1 MNSIVIGSGFGG
13 IAAALRL
20 KAKGHKVKL
29 IEKHPDLGGRARV
42 FKRNGFIY
50 DAGPTVITAPYLI
63 NELFELFNKDPKN
76 YIELTPLKIWYQF
89 IFEDKTKFNYSG
101 DEIEMKDQIEKLS
114 KEDVNGYEKLVNF
127 TKKIF
132 DKGFLELADVPFDKP
147 FVMMQQLPALL
158 KLKSYKSVYSLVS
171 SYIKNE
177 KLRRMLSMH
186 PLLVG
191 GNPFTT
197 TSIYGLILYLEKK
210 WGIHYS
216 VGGTGNII
224 KGFEKLM
231 NEVGIEI
238 IKNTEVT
245 EIITKNNKISGVK
258 LNNENEIDADN
269 VVCNADPPAF
279 YEKMLSKSNENSMLF
294 NWKKNRMEYSMGLF
308 VYYFGTKKIY
318 ENVEHHTIKFGN
330 KYEEHL
336 DDIFNKKKLN
346 NENEIGADNVVCNAD
361 PPAFYEKMLSKS
373 NESSML
379 FNWKKNRMEYSMGLF
394 VYYFGTKKIY
404 ENVEHHTIKFG
415 NKYKEH
421 LDDIFDKKKLNNDIS
436 YYLHRPTAT
445 DKTMA
450 PEGNDCFYVL
460 VPVPNNQSKI
470 NWETEGEKMKNLVI
484 EKMEKDLMPDL
495 KNNIVEDFYLTP
507 DYFEKE
513 LNTKFGSGFSIQPKF
528 TQSAYFRFHNKS
540 EIYDGLYFVGAGTH
554 PGAGVPGVLSS
565 AKVLDKL
572 F

>member
-20 KAKGHKVKL
+20 KAKGHQVKI

-42 FKRNGFIY
+42 FKKNGFTF
-50 DAGPTVITAPYLI
+50 DGGPTVITAPYLI
-63 NELFELFNKDPKN
+63 NELFELFKKDSKH
-76 YIELTPLKIWYQF
+76 YIELSPLKIWYQF

-101 DEIEMKDQIEKLS
+101 DEASMIKQIENINKD
-114 KEDVNGYEKLVNF
+114 DVKGYQKLVAF

-132 DKGFLELADVPFDKP
+132 DKGFTELADVPFHKP

-171 SYIKNE
+171 TFIKNE

-216 VGGTGNII
+216 MGGTGNII
-224 KGFEKLM
+224 KGLEKLM
-231 NEVGIEI
+231 QEEGIDI
-238 IKNTEVT
+238 LKNSEVT
-245 EIITKNNKISGVK
+245 EIVSKSNKITGVK
-258 LNNENEIDADN
+258 LNDKDIIEAENVI
-269 VVCNADPPAF
+269 CNADPPAF
-279 YEKMLSKSNENSMLF
+279 YEKMQKMNGQGSFIF
-294 NWKKNRMEYSMGLF
+294 NWKKKRMEYSMGLF
-308 VYYFGTKKIY
+308 VYYFGTKK
-318 ENVEHHTIKFGN
+318 V
-330 KYEEHL
+330 
-336 DDIFNKKKLN
+336 
-346 NENEIGADNVVCNAD
+346 
-361 PPAFYEKMLSKS
+361 
-373 NESSML
+373 
-379 FNWKKNRMEYSMGLF
+379 
-394 VYYFGTKKIY
+394 Y

-421 LDDIFDKKKLNNDIS
+421 LEDIFNNKKLNNDIS
-436 YYLHRPTAT
+436 YYLHRPSAT
-445 DKTMA
+445 DKSMA

-470 NWETEGEKMKNLVI
+470 DWQTEGENMKNLVI
-484 EKMEKDLMPDL
+484 DKMEKDLMPNL
-495 KNNIVEDFYLTP
+495 RENIVADFYLTP

-572 F
+572 L

>member
-20 KAKGHKVKL
+20 RAKGHDVTL
-29 IEKHPDLGGRARV
+29 IEKHQDLGGRARV
-42 FKRNGFIY
+42 FKRNGFTF
-50 DAGPTVITAPYLI
+50 DGGPTVITAPYLI
-63 NELFELFNKDPKN
+63 NELFELFKKNPKD
-76 YIELTPLKIWYQF
+76 YIELSPLKIWYQF
-89 IFEDKTKFNYSG
+89 IFEDKSKFNYSG
-101 DEIEMKDQIEKLS
+101 NENEMKAQIGELS
-114 KEDVNGYEKLVNF
+114 QEDVQGYEKLVNF

-132 DKGFLELADVPFDKP
+132 DKGFTELADVPFDKP

-216 VGGTGNII
+216 MGGTGNII

-231 NEVGIEI
+231 NEVGIKVIKGNEVKKI
-238 IKNTEVT
+238 ISKNTK
-245 EIITKNNKISGVK
+245 ITGVQ
-258 LNNENEIDADN
+258 LNNDNTINADI
-269 VVCNADPPAF
+269 VICNADPPAV
-279 YEKMLSKSNENSMLF
+279 YEKLLDGNNNNSFLF
-294 NWKKNRMEYSMGLF
+294 NWKK
-308 VYYFGTKKIY
+308 K
-318 ENVEHHTIKFGN
+318 
-330 KYEEHL
+330 
-336 DDIFNKKKLN
+336 
-346 NENEIGADNVVCNAD
+346 
-361 PPAFYEKMLSKS
+361 
-373 NESSML
+373 
-379 FNWKKNRMEYSMGLF
+379 RMEYSMGLF

-421 LDDIFDKKKLNNDIS
+421 LDDIFDKKKLNEDIS
-436 YYLHRPTAT
+436 YYLHRPSAT
-445 DKTMA
+445 DKSMA

-460 VPVPNNQSKI
+460 VPVPNNQSGI
-470 NWETEGEKMKNLVI
+470 DWNTEGEKMKSLIIN
-484 EKMEKDLMPDL
+484 KMEKDLMPNL
-495 KNNIVEDFYLTP
+495 KENIVEDFYLTP
-507 DYFEKE
+507 DYFEKD

-540 EIYDGLYFVGAGTH
+540 EIYDGLYFVGTGTH

-565 AKVLDKL
+565 AKVLDKIL
-572 F
+572 

>member
-42 FKRNGFIY
+42 FRRNGFVF
-50 DAGPTVITAPYLI
+50 DGGPTVITAPYLI
-63 NELFELFNKDPKN
+63 DELFTLFKKNSKD
-76 YIELTPLKIWYQF
+76 YIELAPLKIWYQF
-89 IFEDKTKFNYSG
+89 IFEDKHKFNYSG
-101 DEIEMKDQIEKLS
+101 DEADMKNQIEKLN
-114 KEDVNGYEKLVNF
+114 KDDVKGYEELVNF

-132 DKGFLELADVPFDKP
+132 DKGFTELADVSFDKP

-171 SYIKNE
+171 FYVKNE

-216 VGGTGNII
+216 MGGTGKII

-238 IKNTEVT
+238 IKDNEVT
-245 EIITKNNKISGVK
+245 KIISNNNKITGVQ
-258 LNNENEIDADN
+258 LNNHTNIEADN
-269 VVCNADPPAF
+269 VICNADPPAV
-279 YEKMLSKSNENSMLF
+279 YEKLLNGNENSSFLF
-294 NWKKNRMEYSMGLF
+294 KWKKNRMEYSMGLF

-318 ENVEHHTIKFGN
+318 
-330 KYEEHL
+330 
-336 DDIFNKKKLN
+336 D
-346 NENEIGADNVVCNAD
+346 
-361 PPAFYEKMLSKS
+361 
-373 NESSML
+373 
-379 FNWKKNRMEYSMGLF
+379 
-394 VYYFGTKKIY
+394 
-404 ENVEHHTIKFG
+404 NVEHHTIKFG

-421 LDDIFDKKKLNNDIS
+421 LDDIFDKKKLNKDIS
-436 YYLHRPTAT
+436 YYLHRPSAT
-445 DKTMA
+445 DKSMA

-460 VPVPNNQSKI
+460 VPVPNNQSGI
-470 NWETEGEKMKNLVI
+470 DWNVEGEKIKNLVVD
-484 EKMEKDLMPDL
+484 KMEKDLMPNL
-495 KNNIVEDFYLTP
+495 KDNIIEDFYLTP
-507 DYFEKE
+507 DYFEKD

-565 AKVLDKL
+565 AKVLDKIL
-572 F
+572 

>member
-20 KAKGHKVKL
+20 KAKGHKVTL

-42 FKRNGFIY
+42 FRKNGFIF
-50 DAGPTVITAPYLI
+50 DGGPTVITAPYLI
-63 NELFELFNKDPKN
+63 NELFELFKKNPKD
-76 YIELTPLKIWYQF
+76 YIKLSPLKVWYQF
-89 IFEDKTKFNYSG
+89 VFEDKSKFNYSG
-101 DEIEMKDQIEKLS
+101 NENEMKAQIKELN
-114 KEDVNGYEKLVNF
+114 KEDVEGYEKLVSF

-132 DKGFLELADVPFDKP
+132 DKGFTELADIPFDKP
-147 FVMMQQLPALL
+147 FVMMQQLPSLL

-216 VGGTGNII
+216 MGGTGNII

-231 NEVGIEI
+231 NEVGIKV
-238 IKNTEVT
+238 IKGNEVT
-245 EIITKNNKISGVK
+245 KILSKNNKITSIQ
-258 LNNENEIDADN
+258 LDNHDYINADN
-269 VVCNADPPAF
+269 VICNADPPAV
-279 YEKMLSKSNENSMLF
+279 YEKLLDEKNNNSFLF
-294 NWKKNRMEYSMGLF
+294 KWKKKRMEYSMGLF

-318 ENVEHHTIKFGN
+318 DNVEHHTIKFG
-330 KYEEHL
+330 
-336 DDIFNKKKLN
+336 
-346 NENEIGADNVVCNAD
+346 
-361 PPAFYEKMLSKS
+361 S
-373 NESSML
+373 
-379 FNWKKNRMEYSMGLF
+379 
-394 VYYFGTKKIY
+394 
-404 ENVEHHTIKFG
+404 
-415 NKYKEH
+415 KYKEH

-436 YYLHRPTAT
+436 YYLHRPSAT
-445 DKTMA
+445 DKSMA

-460 VPVPNNQSKI
+460 VPVPNNQSGI
-470 NWETEGEKMKNLVI
+470 DWSIEGDKMKKLI
-484 EKMEKDLMPDL
+484 IDKMENDLMPNL
-495 KNNIVEDFYLTP
+495 RNNIVEDFYLTP
-507 DYFEKE
+507 DYFEKD

-565 AKVLDKL
+565 AKVLDKIL
-572 F
+572 

>member
-20 KAKGHKVKL
+20 KAKGHKVTL

-42 FKRNGFIY
+42 FRKNGFIF
-50 DAGPTVITAPYLI
+50 DGGPTVITAPYLI
-63 NELFELFNKDPKN
+63 NELFELFKKNPKD
-76 YIELTPLKIWYQF
+76 YIKLSPLKVWYQF
-89 IFEDKTKFNYSG
+89 VFEDKSKFNYSG
-101 DEIEMKDQIEKLS
+101 NENEMKAQIKELN
-114 KEDVNGYEKLVNF
+114 KEDVKGYEKLVNF

-132 DKGFLELADVPFDKP
+132 DKGFTELADIPFDKP
-147 FVMMQQLPALL
+147 FVMMKQLTSLL

-216 VGGTGNII
+216 MGGTGNII

-231 NEVGIEI
+231 NEVGIKV
-238 IKNTEVT
+238 IKGNEVT
-245 EIITKNNKISGVK
+245 KILSKNNKITSIQ
-258 LNNENEIDADN
+258 LDNHDYIDADN
-269 VVCNADPPAF
+269 VICNADPPAV
-279 YEKMLSKSNENSMLF
+279 YEKLLDEKNNNSFLF
-294 NWKKNRMEYSMGLF
+294 KWKKKRMEYSMGLF

-318 ENVEHHTIKFGN
+318 DNVEHHTIKFG
-330 KYEEHL
+330 
-336 DDIFNKKKLN
+336 
-346 NENEIGADNVVCNAD
+346 
-361 PPAFYEKMLSKS
+361 S
-373 NESSML
+373 
-379 FNWKKNRMEYSMGLF
+379 
-394 VYYFGTKKIY
+394 
-404 ENVEHHTIKFG
+404 
-415 NKYKEH
+415 KYKEH

-436 YYLHRPTAT
+436 YYLHRPSAT
-445 DKTMA
+445 DKSMA

-460 VPVPNNQSKI
+460 VPVPNNQSGI
-470 NWETEGEKMKNLVI
+470 DWSIEGDKMKKLI
-484 EKMEKDLMPDL
+484 IDKMENDLMPNL
-495 KNNIVEDFYLTP
+495 RNNIVEDFYLTP
-507 DYFEKE
+507 DYFEKD

-565 AKVLDKL
+565 AKVLDKIL
-572 F
+572 